1 MEKESWLIY
10 YHHSFRG
17 DVVEGTFADAV
28 RAGIRRVEEDFGNQP
43 LVVVTTF
50 GVPGTEDYREETM
63 SFDSPLDVIDE
74 IERYSLDEEEE

>member
-1 MEKESWLIY
+1 MEKEKWLIY

-17 DVVEGTFADAV
+17 DVVDGTFADAV
-28 RAGIRRVEEDFGNQP
+28 RAGIRRVEEDFANRP

-50 GVPGTEDYREETM
+50 GAPGTEDYREEVM

-74 IERYSLDEEEE
+74 IERYFPDEEE